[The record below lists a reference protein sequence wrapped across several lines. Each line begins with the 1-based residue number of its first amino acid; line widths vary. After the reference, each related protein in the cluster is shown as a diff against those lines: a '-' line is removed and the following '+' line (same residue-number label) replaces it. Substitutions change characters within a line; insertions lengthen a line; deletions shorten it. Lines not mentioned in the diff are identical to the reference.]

1 MALPLTATR
10 LGWLLRRLSRIY
22 PVEIPYRIVGILR
35 SGAQSKGLFSASS
48 VPRRAANARFGNPWV
63 HTPST
68 LASNTEYIL
77 QAADRL
83 LSEGVDIFDVVIPI
97 EDGALHWNRDPKT
110 GREIPRTF
118 GLHID
123 FRHMAGEVDIKY
135 LWELN
140 RHLWWVTLAQ
150 AYAVSGQ
157 YKYLGAL
164 LRLLDNW
171 LSECPYPL
179 GPNWSSPVEH
189 GIRLINWSIVWYL
202 IGGADAFTHLEAKG
216 NKLLD
221 RWLES
226 IYQHICFASDNYS
239 FYSSAD
245 NHLIGEAAGVFVA
258 AHTWDLWHKGR
269 ALRKQAKLILE
280 EEILKQFAA
289 DGVNLE
295 QAVCYHKFSLE
306 FLLAS
311 LLCGIVNGDDFSS
324 EFKTRMQFAAEF
336 MASMM
341 DCGGRM
347 PAIGDSDDGKV
358 FWFIGDGVRSP
369 YESMLGVCSVL
380 FNSPALTWKLEMLGA
395 PQFKAGL
402 WLAVPECASVHCC
415 ASGTKPLLPE
425 RFEQGGYIVL
435 GEALH
440 TPDEFRITMD
450 VGPLGY
456 NRIAGHGHADALSVL
471 LTCKGEDFLIDPGTY
486 CYNAAPELRRYF
498 RGTAAHNTAMIDD
511 LDQSLYGGSFLWLS
525 DIVTTMH
532 HFSDDGVNVVV
543 EASHDG
549 YMRLSDPV
557 RHTRKVT
564 FNRNTLD
571 ILIEDNFDC
580 AKTHRCKLHWHFSP
594 ECEVRKKGERWVAER
609 GSNRLEIEI
618 GPVDF
623 EVSVTKGN
631 EKEPLGWISRRFY
644 ERQPTQVLTVAGLVD
659 ATSTIRARF
668 KFSSSIP
675 VLPGAVERCMGVC

>member
-1 MALPLTATR
+1 
-10 LGWLLRRLSRIY
+10 
-22 PVEIPYRIVGILR
+22 V
-35 SGAQSKGLFSASS
+35 Q
-48 VPRRAANARFGNPWV
+48 
-63 HTPST
+63 TPST
-68 LASNTEYIL
+68 LASNSGNIL
-77 QAADRL
+77 QAADLL
-83 LSEGVDIFDVVIPI
+83 LSAGVDIFDVVVPVG
-97 EDGALHWNRDPKT
+97 DSAPRWNRDPKT
-110 GREIPRTF
+110 GREILRTF

-123 FRHMAGEVDIKY
+123 FRHMTGEMDIKY

-157 YKYLGAL
+157 YKYLAAL

-202 IGGADAFTHLEAKG
+202 IGGAGAFTHMEAEG
-216 NKLLD
+216 SRLLD

-295 QAVCYHKFSLE
+295 QAVCYHRFSLE

-324 EFKTRMQFAAEF
+324 GFKTRMRSAAEF

-341 DCGGRM
+341 DCAGRM
-347 PAIGDSDDGKV
+347 PTIGDSDDGKV
-358 FWFIGDGVRSP
+358 FWFIDDGVHSP
-369 YESMLGVCSVL
+369 YESMLRVCSVL
-380 FNSPALTWKLEMLGA
+380 FNSPALTRKLEMLGA
-395 PQFKAGL
+395 SQSKAGL
-402 WLAVPECASVHCC
+402 WFAVPECSSVQCC
-415 ASGTKPLLPE
+415 GSSLEPLLPE

-435 GEALH
+435 GKALH

-471 LTCKGEDFLIDPGTY
+471 LTYKGDDFLIDPGTY

-525 DIVTTMH
+525 DVVTTMR

-549 YMRLSDPV
+549 YMRLDDPV
-557 RHTRKVT
+557 QHIRKVT
-564 FNRNTLD
+564 FTRHTLD
-571 ILIEDNFDC
+571 VLIEDHFDC
-580 AKTHRCKLHWHFSP
+580 AKPHGCTLHWHFSP
-594 ECEVRKKGERWVAER
+594 ECEVTKKGSKWVAAR
-609 GSNRLEIEI
+609 KSGILGIQIDSPNFRVNI
-618 GPVDF
+618 V
-623 EVSVTKGN
+623 KGA
-631 EKEPLGWISRRFY
+631 EESPLGWVSRKFY
-644 ERQPTQVLTVAGLVD
+644 ERQPTQVLVAAGIIER
-659 ATSTIRARF
+659 TSTIRTRLS
-668 KFSSSIP
+668 FSY
-675 VLPGAVERCMGVC
+675 